1 MPAYGIDTSVLLRLA
16 TGLPEDQSQQSQ
28 EAIEKLLDAPENAV
42 LASNQ
47 VIGEAY
53 IVLQKFYELSKDDS
67 REALAKVLRSG
78 YVEPLNGPE
87 VLTILANSSGCGTM
101 DRLIHQGYAS
111 VSCRVLTTDAKM
123 AELPDAATPSAILEN

>member
-16 TGLPEDQSQQSQ
+16 TGHPEDQSKQSQ
-28 EAIEKLLDAPENAV
+28 EAIEKLLEAPENAV
-42 LASNQ
+42 VVSNQ

-67 REALAKVLRSG
+67 REALSNVLQSG

-87 VLTILANSSGCGTM
+87 ILTILANSSGCGTM

-111 VSCRVLTTDAKM
+111 VSCRVLTNDGSMAKLPG
-123 AELPDAATPSAILEN
+123 AETPESILN

>member
-16 TGLPEDQSQQSQ
+16 TGLPEEQAQRSQ
-28 EAIEKLLDAPENAV
+28 EAIEKLLEAPENSV
-42 LASNQ
+42 VASNQ

-67 REALAKVLRSG
+67 REALSNVLQSG

-87 VLTILANSSGCGTM
+87 VLTTLTNSSGCGTM
-101 DRLIHQGYAS
+101 DRLIHQGYLS
-111 VSCRVLTTDAKM
+111 VSCHVLTNDGGM
-123 AELPDAATPSAILEN
+123 ARLPNTETPESVLN